1 MVAKSTFAGMKPI
14 SKKILKHVNRY
25 DVLTM
30 LMIAIS
36 VVTIF
41 FLCMWYDHQ
50 ESLIENAI
58 LKNQN
63 Y

>member
-1 MVAKSTFAGMKPI
+1 MKTI
-14 SKKILKHVNRY
+14 AQKILKHINKY

-50 ESLIENAI
+50 EMQIENAI
-58 LKNQN
+58 MKNQM